1 VKIGLPKRLR
11 REKRRTKVKG
21 VLAVTDA
28 LKKKIVKEIKVDL
41 DKCIGCRACEVACS
55 AFHAS
60 PKYSSINPARS
71 RIRVV
76 IDDLNDVYVPIR
88 AGDYTAA
95 ECTGRHTY
103 TINGKEY
110 KECSFCGVSCPAR
123 DLFKEPDS
131 GLPLKCDMC
140 EDDPPISEPMCVQ
153 VCPHDAL
160 IYIETEEES
169 EEEEQR
175 EELEIGLEALA
186 KKYGRQKVMEA
197 VARMTMSK
205 KG

>member
-1 VKIGLPKRLR
+1 M
-11 REKRRTKVKG
+11 
-21 VLAVTDA
+21 TDG

-55 AFHAS
+55 AFHAR
-60 PKYSSINPARS
+60 PKYSSTNPARS

-76 IDDLNDVYVPIR
+76 IDELNDVYVPIR
-88 AGDYTAA
+88 AGDYTPA

-110 KECSFCGVSCPAR
+110 RECSFCGVSCPAR

-140 EDDPPISEPMCVQ
+140 EDDPPLPEPMCVQ

-160 IYIETEEES
+160 IYEEREEEDG
-169 EEEEQR
+169 EEEVHSGGDGDR
-175 EELEIGLEALA
+175 IGSIG
-186 KKYGRQKVMEA
+186 KKTWIAEGNGCRCPNVNVKEGLK
-197 VARMTMSK
+197 S
-205 KG
+205 